1 MNIVHRKGALHKVP
15 DVLSRAFDEEVDEIA
30 VTGVVDP
37 DEWYS
42 CHISSVAKDPSKY
55 PDSKTKNNL
64 LYKHRWKLVVPEA
77 DRKRALFEYHNPP
90 HGGHLGAEKTRC
102 RVAQTYF

>member
-42 CHISSVAKDPSKY
+42 CHISSVVKDPSK
-55 PDSKTKNNL
+55 
-64 LYKHRWKLVVPEA
+64 
-77 DRKRALFEYHNPP
+77 
-90 HGGHLGAEKTRC
+90 
-102 RVAQTYF
+102 